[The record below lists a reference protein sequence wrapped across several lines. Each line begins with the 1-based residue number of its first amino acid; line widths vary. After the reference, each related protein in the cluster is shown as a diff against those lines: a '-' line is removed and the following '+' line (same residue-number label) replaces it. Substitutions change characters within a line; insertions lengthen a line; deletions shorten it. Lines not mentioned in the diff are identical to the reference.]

1 MQKKSET
8 SKELDGTYYILHNC
22 VHCVYV
28 CLLSEPEKRNICP
41 AGMAEREEWKLCHI
55 KKEGYHR

>member
-8 SKELDGTYYILHNC
+8 SKECDGTYYILHNC

-28 CLLSEPEKRNICP
+28 CLLSEPEKEISVRQ
-41 AGMAEREEWKLCHI
+41 EWLETVLTREKVDP
-55 KKEGYHR
+55 